1 MATKLSSLKDLFVHE
16 LQDLYSA
23 EQQLVKALPEV
34 MAMASDSKLK
44 AAIKAHIGETQIQ
57 IQRLEQCFQILGE
70 KAGGEKCKAM
80 EGLLKEARSFMEE
93 EAEPTVMD
101 AGLIACAQRVE
112 HYEIAGYGTV
122 CTYAKSLGETEVLNL
137 LQETLSEEKKTDE
150 KLTFIAESTVNRKAE
165 K

>member
-1 MATKLSSLKDLFVHE
+1 MASKLSSLKDLFIHE

-23 EQQLVKALPEV
+23 EKQLEKALPLV
-34 MAMASDSKLK
+34 MEKASDSKLK
-44 AAIKAHIGETQIQ
+44 AAFKAHIKETEEQ
-57 IQRLEQCFQILGE
+57 IQRLDKCFEILGE

-80 EGLLKEARSFMEE
+80 EGLIKEANSFMEE
-93 EAEPTVMD
+93 DAEASVMD

-122 CTYAKSLGETEVLNL
+122 CTYAKFLGETEVLNL

-150 KLTFIAESTVNRKAE
+150 KLTFLAESTINKKAE
-165 K
+165 